1 MNALFVPKIR
11 NAQHVFLKLRHQGG
25 KIRDEFEAAVD
36 TEQGFAGGIE
46 FMAHTLVLIDLVAP
60 AQERIEYGD
69 DVLYAAHGGA
79 LRVCRVLPLHNEVA
93 NHGGFS
99 LVWAGNFACL

>member
-36 TEQGFAGGIE
+36 PEQGIAGGIE
-46 FMAHTLVLIDLVAP
+46 FMAHALVLIDLVGPAP
-60 AQERIEYGD
+60 ERIEYGD
-69 DVLYAAHGGA
+69 DGSYPTHVGG
-79 LRVCRVLPLHNEVA
+79 LPVGRVLPLPQELA
-93 NHGGFS
+93 TTRCFFTE
-99 LVWAGNFACL
+99 LAGDI